1 MLWRQLI
8 SKEENIFSHRS
19 DHAVSWC
26 DRVGELCVPCGGE
39 GEVGVSEAQFY
50 LLYSFAQ
57 G

>member
-1 MLWRQLI
+1 MLRRQLI
-8 SKEENIFSHRS
+8 SKEENIFSHCS